1 MPALRLPRPL
11 SALLALFVR
20 FRPGRTPGRG
30 RQGGQSSGWSVALLL
45 CLAPLTGWCG
55 ETVDICYN
63 WSCANEAPVS
73 FTDPVLAGVALL
85 LRDATSAA
93 DERERIALAVGR
105 LYAEAA
111 RQSPIGADRPGNGAD
126 AESDGRMDC
135 IDHSTSTTRLLRM
148 MEARGW
154 LRWHKV
160 LEPARRAPF
169 LVNQHYA
176 ALLEETDGPP
186 PAALAPAPPRRAPA
200 VPDYIPAMLAL
211 CDCQAVLADLPAPP
225 PPPVQPERH
234 PGGRYVVDSWF
245 VLPGAAP
252 LVLPLA
258 NWLKGEGPDVD

>member
-1 MPALRLPRPL
+1 MPAPRLLPSL
-11 SALLALFVR
+11 
-20 FRPGRTPGRG
+20 FRPEQAPRRA
-30 RQGGQSSGWSVALLL
+30 RRRSGWGVALLL
-45 CLAPLTGWCG
+45 CLAPLAGWCG

-63 WSCANEAPVS
+63 WSCASEAPVS
-73 FTDPVLAGVALL
+73 FSDPVLAGVALL

-135 IDHSTSTTRLLRM
+135 IDHSTSTTRLLRV

-176 ALLEETDGPP
+176 ALVEETDGPP
-186 PAALAPAPPRRAPA
+186 AEAPAPPRRAPA